1 MRDQERCSQV
11 PRLTVN
17 GAVPSGKWA
26 ASIRGMADIDKAG
39 KGKVQSGLDW
49 YAVRSEREDHSGARF
64 VDCDF
69 TEMHSEGSIFSGCVF
84 RNVRFNVSAHV
95 NSAFDNCR
103 FEHCNFFDAVFEGC
117 KFTGSVF
124 TGSSLK
130 PVRVEGGNWSFV
142 SLAGADLQRSAFSQ
156 VNFTEA
162 DLSNTDLRHS
172 ELRDC
177 RLVNVAWSGA
187 RLSRADL
194 RGSALEGIEAEDFN
208 VRGAVVDVAQALTIA
223 EAHGAVIR

>member
-1 MRDQERCSQV
+1 MREQERCSQV

-26 ASIRGMADIDKAG
+26 DNIRSMAGSDE
-39 KGKVQSGLDW
+39 VQSGLDW
-49 YAVRSEREDHSGARF
+49 YAVTSEREDYGGVRF

-69 TEMHSEGSIFSGCVF
+69 TEMRSEGSIFSGCVF
-84 RNVRFNVSAHV
+84 RNVRFNVSTHV

-103 FEHCNFFDAVFEGC
+103 FEHCNFFDATFEGC

-162 DLSNTDLRHS
+162 DFSRTDLRNT

-177 RLVNVAWSGA
+177 RLANISWSGA
-187 RLSRADL
+187 RLRGADL
-194 RGSALEGIEAEDFN
+194 RGSTLEGIEAEDFN
-208 VRGAVVDVAQALTIA
+208 VRGAVVDVAQALAIA